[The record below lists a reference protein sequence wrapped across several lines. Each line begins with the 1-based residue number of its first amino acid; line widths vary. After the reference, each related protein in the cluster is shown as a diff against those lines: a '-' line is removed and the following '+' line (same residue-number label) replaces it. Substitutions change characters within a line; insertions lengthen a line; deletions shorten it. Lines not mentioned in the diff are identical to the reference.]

1 MRNVRRQQVCEN
13 RKKRRWIVL
22 TFSLLMIIYLTFT
35 IILGDKGFLK
45 YIELKSIMNQMMA
58 DTLTIKKQNEDV
70 TGHIDSLRQ
79 DPDTIEEL
87 AREYGLTKEDE
98 IIFKFDDD

>member
-1 MRNVRRQQVCEN
+1 MRNVRRQQVYEN

-45 YIELKSIMNQMMA
+45 YIELKSIRNQMMA
-58 DTLTIKKQNEDV
+58 DSFTIKKQNEDV

-79 DPDTIEEL
+79 DSDTI
-87 AREYGLTKEDE
+87 
-98 IIFKFDDD
+98 DDGE